1 MYDIL
6 RPILICSQFITRKY
20 TYFHEEFQLNSLE
33 QNTITFSI
41 ELQNNFHSGSKY
53 KPFLP

>member
-1 MYDIL
+1 MTNCFE
-6 RPILICSQFITRKY
+6 ICSQYITRSY